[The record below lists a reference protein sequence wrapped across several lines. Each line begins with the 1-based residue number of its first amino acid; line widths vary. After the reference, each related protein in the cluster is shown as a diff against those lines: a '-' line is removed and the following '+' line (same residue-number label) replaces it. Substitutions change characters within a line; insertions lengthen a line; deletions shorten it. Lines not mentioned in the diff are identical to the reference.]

1 MLPAVNPE
9 IEVRRSARRKRTV
22 SAYQRDGKI
31 VVMIPAHF
39 SRAQEDEYVAD
50 MVRKLER
57 SGRRNRRSDEALLR
71 RATELSEQFLD
82 GRAQPASVRWV
93 TNMSSRWG
101 SCTAADGSIRLSHRL
116 QDFPGWVID
125 YVLLHELAHL
135 LEPNHSKAFWA
146 WVERYPQAERAR
158 GFLEGVS
165 FRA

>member
-1 MLPAVNPE
+1 MNPE

-22 SAYQRDGKI
+22 SAYHRDGRI

-57 SGRRNRRSDEALLR
+57 SSQRSRRSDESLER
-71 RATELSEQFLD
+71 RAAELSEQFLD
-82 GRAQPASVRWV
+82 GRATPTSVRWV
-93 TNMSSRWG
+93 TNMTSRWG
-101 SCTAADGSIRLSHRL
+101 SCTSADGSIRLSHRL
-116 QDFPGWVID
+116 QPYPGWVID

-135 LEPNHSKAFWA
+135 LEANHSKAFWTL
-146 WVERYPQAERAR
+146 VERYPRAERAR
-158 GFLEGVS
+158 GFLEGAS